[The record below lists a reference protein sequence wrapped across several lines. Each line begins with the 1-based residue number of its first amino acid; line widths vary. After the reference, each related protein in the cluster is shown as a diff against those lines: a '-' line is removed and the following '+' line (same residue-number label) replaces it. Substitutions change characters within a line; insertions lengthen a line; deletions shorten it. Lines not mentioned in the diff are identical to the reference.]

1 MRFIFN
7 ATVIATLLLSAGA
20 VSGQDTFDPSNR
32 VKIIAPLIDEQT
44 LAVAHLD
51 LTRVAVDPLFDQAVS
66 LQLVS
71 TEEATVMKIAA
82 GAVRQRLI
90 GAGVK
95 EVYAFFTLS
104 GGLRQAKPFAAI
116 PLDAASD
123 EKAIRGI
130 VGMVAATERRG
141 DLLLI
146 APDRDTLA
154 RLVGMTADSRPELA
168 PALEAAGDTAA
179 QVLLLPPKH
188 YRRVLEEAVGELPKE
203 IGGGPINVITRG
215 VLWAAAGIDAPP
227 HAALR
232 LTIQA
237 EDAHAAEALRSKL
250 GDLLRLA
257 GENGGTRKVVPN
269 YDEVAALMLPRLEG
283 NRLVLVLDDKNR
295 GIDTVLASLARPIES
310 LQRRSAMVKSIN
322 NLKQIALAMHG
333 YHSTHKHFPLP
344 ASVSP
349 QGTPLL
355 SWRVAILP
363 FIDERPLYQQ
373 FHLDEAWD
381 SPHNRA
387 LIDKMPEIYRLPV
400 SKNKE
405 PGRTNYLLPV
415 GNGAAFTTD
424 KPTEFKD
431 ISDGTS
437 NTIMV
442 VESDDDHAAI
452 WTKPD
457 DWQFDPQQPTQGL
470 GRFYSGGFYAALFDG
485 SVRLVPGTIDPKTL
499 KALVTRAGGEVIES
513 F

>member
-1 MRFIFN
+1 M
-7 ATVIATLLLSAGA
+7 
-20 VSGQDTFDPSNR
+20 
-32 VKIIAPLIDEQT
+32 
-44 LAVAHLD
+44 
-51 LTRVAVDPLFDQAVS
+51 
-66 LQLVS
+66 
-71 TEEATVMKIAA
+71 
-82 GAVRQRLI
+82 
-90 GAGVK
+90 
-95 EVYAFFTLS
+95 
-104 GGLRQAKPFAAI
+104 
-116 PLDAASD
+116 
-123 EKAIRGI
+123 
-130 VGMVAATERRG
+130 ERRG

-146 APDRDTLA
+146 APDRRPLA
-154 RLVGMTADSRPELA
+154 RLAGTAADPRRELV

-203 IGGGPINVITRG
+203 AGGGPINVFTRG
-215 VLWAAAGIDAPP
+215 VLWAAAGIDLPP
-227 HAALR
+227 HAAVR
-232 LTIQA
+232 LTIQS
-237 EDAHAAEALRSKL
+237 EDTKAAEALRSKL

-283 NRLVLVLDDKNR
+283 NRLVLVLDEKNR
-295 GIDTVLASLARPIES
+295 GIDTVLASLARPMES

-322 NLKQIALAMHG
+322 NLKQIALAMHN

-344 ASVSP
+344 GSLSP
-349 QGTPLL
+349 QGKPLL

-363 FIDERPLYQQ
+363 YLDENPLHQQ

-431 ISDGTS
+431 ITDGTS
-437 NTIMV
+437 NTLMV
-442 VESDDDHAAI
+442 VESDDEHAAI

-470 GRFYSGGFYAALFDG
+470 GRFYSGGFYAAFCDG
-485 SVRLVPGTIDPKTL
+485 SVRLVPGTIDPKTV
-499 KALVTRAGGEVIES
+499 KALVTRAGSEVVES